1 MMTPEE
7 KEAVV
12 YTFYQDT
19 DGDDVYETSLG
30 TERPK
35 NAGLYKIVATLDAA
49 KYEAEGSLE
58 FEISKKEIHIVAIEN
73 WLKYITKEEI
83 KDYKG
88 VILNPGQIYF
98 EGVVSGE
105 TVNLASGAEFSYVD
119 VGNDGYANDITYNDQ
134 KIRIKGPVLD
144 TASQVNYILVGVE
157 DGVCYVPGQI
167 AYSTIG
173 AIFRKA
179 APNTS
184 LWRKYYPVDESSNL
198 SWLTAGTI
206 FIDAR
211 IDYHSPVP
219 DGANDGN
226 KFGGG
231 TVGIHREYVKLRTT
245 GDTSERYSIDI
256 EFGAMQYQYTKRV
269 WNVNTGE
276 YEGVEGE
283 SKWTGNNGTN
293 NAVTVTNRSNSQI
306 YYKVEFKIDFMYAA
320 ITEGADSGI
329 RAALFDTN
337 GALVAGTQVGER
349 ITSTSGESQPQ
360 SLPAAEP
367 GTPTTTG
374 EARSKKFML
383 VLSGVPSSITE
394 GNTLTYTNVGS
405 VTVEIIELTP

>member
-1 MMTPEE
+1 
-7 KEAVV
+7 
-12 YTFYQDT
+12 
-19 DGDDVYETSLG
+19 
-30 TERPK
+30 
-35 NAGLYKIVATLDAA
+35 
-49 KYEAEGSLE
+49 
-58 FEISKKEIHIVAIEN
+58 
-73 WLKYITKEEI
+73 
-83 KDYKG
+83 
-88 VILNPGQIYF
+88 
-98 EGVVSGE
+98 
-105 TVNLASGAEFSYVD
+105 
-119 VGNDGYANDITYNDQ
+119 
-134 KIRIKGPVLD
+134 
-144 TASQVNYILVGVE
+144 
-157 DGVCYVPGQI
+157 
-167 AYSTIG
+167 
-173 AIFRKA
+173 
-179 APNTS
+179 
-184 LWRKYYPVDESSNL
+184 
-198 SWLTAGTI
+198 
-206 FIDAR
+206 
-211 IDYHSPVP
+211 VP

-337 GALVAGTQVGER
+337 GARVAGTQVGEK
-349 ITSTSGESQPQ
+349 ITSTSGESKAQTLL
-360 SLPAAEP
+360 SAEP
-367 GTPTTTG
+367 SDPTKVGKAQSQT
-374 EARSKKFML
+374 FLL